1 MSNVKLKMKNTT
13 GLGLMSGTS
22 LDGLDMALCSF
33 RQVKNR
39 WVYEII
45 STKTVSY
52 PDSLSKQLAE
62 AHKYSGLKLTKLDR
76 KYGRWLG
83 NKVVQFNKRHG
94 ILPSFIASHGHT
106 VFHQPANRIT
116 LQIGNG
122 AEILSTT
129 GITTITDFRSVD
141 MALGGQGAPLVPVG
155 DYLLFSDYDFC
166 LNLGGIANISCGND
180 NNRLAWDICPANMA
194 LNFIAG
200 KMNMKMDIDG
210 IEGKKGLVNKQL
222 LGELNGLEF
231 YKILPPKSL
240 GREWFERNFLKIL
253 TDHQASWHDK
263 LRTVYEHIS
272 LMVASACLSYPE
284 GRLLIT
290 GGGAHNIFLI
300 ERINHNSKH
309 DIIIPGKNI
318 IDFKEALIFAF
329 LGLLRLEN
337 KVNCLSSVTGSS
349 KDSIGGSVYQPT

>member
-1 MSNVKLKMKNTT
+1 MKKVT

-33 RQVKNR
+33 RQEKNR

-52 PDSLSKQLAE
+52 PDSLSRQLAE
-62 AHKYSGLKLTKLDR
+62 AHNYTGLKLTKLDR
-76 KYGRWLG
+76 EYGRWLG
-83 NKVVQFNKRHG
+83 KKVEQFNKEND

-106 VFHQPANRIT
+106 VFHQPENRIT
-116 LQIGNG
+116 LQIGSG

-129 GITTITDFRSVD
+129 DITTITDFRSVD
-141 MALGGQGAPLVPVG
+141 IALGGQGAPLVPAG
-155 DYLLFSDYDFC
+155 DHLLFSDYDFC
-166 LNLGGIANISCGND
+166 LNLGGIANISCLK
-180 NNRLAWDICPANMA
+180 NNKRFAWDICPANMA

-200 KMNMKMDIDG
+200 KMNKKMDRDG
-210 IEGKKGLVNKQL
+210 IEGKRGSIKKQL
-222 LGELNGLEF
+222 LEELNGLEF
-231 YKILPPKSL
+231 YKTIPPKSL

-253 TDHQASWHDK
+253 QDHPASWHDK

-272 LMVASACLSYPE
+272 LMIVSACFSHRK
-284 GRLLIT
+284 GRLLVT
-290 GGGAHNIFLI
+290 GGGAHNIFLV
-300 ERINHNSKH
+300 ERIKHQSKH
-309 DIIIPGKNI
+309 DIIIPGKDI

-349 KDSIGGSVYQPT
+349 KDNIGGSVYQPA

>member
-1 MSNVKLKMKNTT
+1 MKKIT

-22 LDGLDMALCSF
+22 LDGLDIALCSF
-33 RQVKNR
+33 RQEENR

-45 STKTVSY
+45 STKTVCY
-52 PDSLSKQLAE
+52 PDSLSRQLAE
-62 AHKYSGLKLTKLDR
+62 AHEYSGLKLTKLDR
-76 KYGRWLG
+76 EYGRWLG
-83 NKVVQFNKRHG
+83 NEAKQFIKDYN

-106 VFHQPANRIT
+106 VFHQPENRVT
-116 LQIGNG
+116 LQIGSG
-122 AEILSTT
+122 AEILSAT

-141 MALGGQGAPLVPVG
+141 LALGGQGAPLVPAG

-166 LNLGGIANISCGND
+166 LNLGGIANISCGKD
-180 NNRLAWDICPANMA
+180 DKRLAWDICPANMA

-200 KMNMKMDIDG
+200 KVNMKMDRDG
-210 IEGKKGLVNKQL
+210 IEGKKGSVNKQL
-222 LGELNGLEF
+222 LEALNGLEF
-231 YKILPPKSL
+231 YSTIPPKSL
-240 GREWFERNFLKIL
+240 GREWFEEKFLKIL
-253 TDHQASWHDK
+253 LNHPASWHDK

-272 LMVASACLSYPE
+272 LIIASACSSNPK

-300 ERINHNSKH
+300 ERIKHHSKH
-309 DIIIPGKNI
+309 DIIIPGKDI

-349 KDSIGGSVYQPT
+349 RDSIGGSVYQSN

>member
-1 MSNVKLKMKNTT
+1 MKNTT

-33 RQVKNR
+33 RQVKYR

-52 PDSLSKQLAE
+52 PDLLNKQLAE
-62 AHKYSGLKLTKLDR
+62 AHKYSGLMLTKLDR
-76 KYGRWLG
+76 EYGRWLG
-83 NKVVQFNKRHG
+83 NKVVQFIKEHD

-106 VFHQPANRIT
+106 VFHQPENRIT
-116 LQIGNG
+116 LQIGSG
-122 AEILSTT
+122 AEILSAT

-141 MALGGQGAPLVPVG
+141 MALGGQGAPLVPAG
-155 DYLLFSDYDFC
+155 DYLLFSDYEFC
-166 LNLGGIANISCGND
+166 LNLGGIANISCGSD

-200 KMNMKMDIDG
+200 KMNMKLDRDG
-210 IEGKKGLVNKQL
+210 IEGKKGSVNKQL

-231 YKILPPKSL
+231 YKITPPKSL
-240 GREWFERNFLKIL
+240 GREWFENKFLKIL
-253 TDHQASWHDK
+253 LNHPTSWHDK

-272 LMVASACLSYPE
+272 LIIASDCSSHPK

-300 ERINHNSKH
+300 ERIKHHSKH
-309 DIIIPGKNI
+309 DIIIPGKDI

-337 KVNCLSSVTGSS
+337 KINCFASVTGGS
-349 KDSIGGSVYQPT
+349 KDSIGGSVYQS

>member
-1 MSNVKLKMKNTT
+1 MKSTT

-45 STKTVSY
+45 STKTVCY
-52 PDSLSKQLAE
+52 PNSLSRQLAE
-62 AHKYSGLKLTKLDR
+62 AHKYSGLMLTKLDR
-76 KYGRWLG
+76 AYGRWLG
-83 NKVVQFNKRHG
+83 NKVIQFNKEQD
-94 ILPSFIASHGHT
+94 ILPSYIASHGHT
-106 VFHQPANRIT
+106 VFHQPENRIT
-116 LQIGNG
+116 LQIGSG
-122 AEILSTT
+122 AEILSIT

-166 LNLGGIANISCGND
+166 LNLGGIANISCGNN

-200 KMNMKMDIDG
+200 KMNKKMDIDG

-231 YKILPPKSL
+231 YKTTPPKSL
-240 GREWFERNFLKIL
+240 GREWFERNFLKTL
-253 TDHQASWHDK
+253 LNHPASLHDK

-272 LMVASACLSYPE
+272 LMIASACSHHPK

-290 GGGAHNIFLI
+290 GGGAHNIFLVEKI
-300 ERINHNSKH
+300 QLHSKH
-309 DIIIPGKNI
+309 DIIIPGKDI

-337 KVNCLSSVTGSS
+337 KTNCLASVTGSS
-349 KDSIGGSVYQPT
+349 KDNIGGSVYQSN

>member
-1 MSNVKLKMKNTT
+1 MKKTT

-22 LDGLDMALCSF
+22 LDGLDMVLCSF
-33 RQVKNR
+33 LQEKSR
-39 WVYEII
+39 WMYEII

-52 PDSLSKQLAE
+52 PDLFSRQLAE
-62 AHKYSGLKLTKLDR
+62 AHKYSGLMLAKLDR
-76 KYGRWLG
+76 EYGRWLG
-83 NKVVQFNKRHG
+83 KKATQFIKEHD

-106 VFHQPANRIT
+106 VFHQPENRIT
-116 LQIGNG
+116 LQIGSG
-122 AEILSTT
+122 AEILSAT

-155 DYLLFSDYDFC
+155 DYLLFSDYEFC
-166 LNLGGIANISCGND
+166 LNLGGIANISCVND
-180 NNRLAWDICPANMA
+180 NKRLAWDICPANMA
-194 LNFIAG
+194 LNLIAG
-200 KMNMKMDIDG
+200 KMNMKMDRDG
-210 IEGKKGLVNKQL
+210 IEGKKGSVNKQL
-222 LGELNGLEF
+222 LKELNGLEF
-231 YKILPPKSL
+231 YETIPPKSL
-240 GREWFERNFLKIL
+240 GREWFEGRFLKIL
-253 TDHQASWHDK
+253 LNHPTSWYDK

-272 LMVASACLSYPE
+272 LMVASACSSNPK
-284 GRLLIT
+284 GRLLVT

-300 ERINHNSKH
+300 ERIKHHSKH

-349 KDSIGGSVYQPT
+349 RDNIGGSVYQPA

>member
-1 MSNVKLKMKNTT
+1 MKKIT

-22 LDGLDMALCSF
+22 IDGLDMALCSF
-33 RQVKNR
+33 RQVKNN

-45 STKTVSY
+45 STETVSY
-52 PDSLSKQLAE
+52 PDPLSKQLAE
-62 AHKYSGLKLTKLDR
+62 AYKYSGLMLIKLDR
-76 KYGRWLG
+76 EYGRWMG
-83 NKVVQFNKRHG
+83 NEVVQFIKEHSIR
-94 ILPSFIASHGHT
+94 PSFIASHGHT
-106 VFHQPANRIT
+106 IFHQPKNRIT
-116 LQIGNG
+116 LQIGSG
-122 AEILSTT
+122 AEILSAT

-166 LNLGGIANISCGND
+166 LNLGGIANISCTNY
-180 NNRLAWDICPANMA
+180 NIRLAWDICPANMA

-200 KMNMKMDIDG
+200 KMNMKMDRNG

-222 LGELNGLEF
+222 LEKLNGLEF
-231 YKILPPKSL
+231 YKIIPPKSL

-253 TDHQASWHDK
+253 SDHQASWHDK

-272 LMVASACLSYPE
+272 LMIASACSSHPT

-290 GGGAHNIFLI
+290 GGGAHNIFLV
-300 ERINHNSKH
+300 ERIKHHSKH
-309 DIIIPGKNI
+309 DIIIPGKDI

-349 KDSIGGSVYQPT
+349 KDNMGGCIYQSN

>member
-1 MSNVKLKMKNTT
+1 MKIIT

-22 LDGLDMALCSF
+22 IDGLDIALCSF
-33 RQVKNR
+33 RQVKNN

-45 STKTVSY
+45 STETVSY
-52 PDSLSKQLAE
+52 PDPLSKQLAE
-62 AHKYSGLKLTKLDR
+62 AYIYSGLMLIKLDR
-76 KYGRWLG
+76 EYGRWMG
-83 NKVVQFNKRHG
+83 NEVVQFIKEHSIR
-94 ILPSFIASHGHT
+94 PSFIASHGHT
-106 VFHQPANRIT
+106 IFHQPKNRIT
-116 LQIGNG
+116 LQIGSG
-122 AEILSTT
+122 AEILSAT

-141 MALGGQGAPLVPVG
+141 IALGGQGAPLVPVG

-166 LNLGGIANISCGND
+166 LNLGGIANISCGK
-180 NNRLAWDICPANMA
+180 NNKRLAWDICPANMA

-200 KMNMKMDIDG
+200 KMNMKMDRKG
-210 IEGKKGLVNKQL
+210 IEGKKGLVNKKL
-222 LGELNGLEF
+222 LEKLNGLEF
-231 YKILPPKSL
+231 YKIIPPKSL

-253 TDHQASWHDK
+253 SDHQVSWHDK

-272 LMVASACLSYPE
+272 LMIASACSSHPK

-290 GGGAHNIFLI
+290 GGGAHNTFLV
-300 ERINHNSKH
+300 ERIKHHSKH
-309 DIIIPGKNI
+309 NIIIPGKNI

-349 KDSIGGSVYQPT
+349 KDSIGGSVYQPA

>member
-1 MSNVKLKMKNTT
+1 MKKVT

-45 STKTVSY
+45 STETVSY
-52 PDSLSKQLAE
+52 PDSLSKQLSE

-76 KYGRWLG
+76 EYGRWLG
-83 NKVVQFNKRHG
+83 NKAGQFIKESD
-94 ILPSFIASHGHT
+94 IVPSFIASHGHT
-106 VFHQPANRIT
+106 VFHQPENRIT
-116 LQIGNG
+116 LQIGSG

-141 MALGGQGAPLVPVG
+141 IALGGEGAPLVPVG
-155 DYLLFSDYDFC
+155 DYLLFNDYDFC
-166 LNLGGIANISCGND
+166 LNLGGIANISCGN
-180 NNRLAWDICPANMA
+180 NNRLAWDICPVNMA

-200 KMNMKMDIDG
+200 KMNMKMDRDG

-222 LGELNGLEF
+222 LEELNGLE
-231 YKILPPKSL
+231 YYETIPPKSL
-240 GREWFERNFLKIL
+240 GREWFKEKFLTIL
-253 TDHQASWHDK
+253 LNHPASWHDK

-272 LMVASACLSYPE
+272 LIIAASCSSHPK
-284 GRLLIT
+284 GRLLVT
-290 GGGAHNIFLI
+290 GGGAHNIFLV
-300 ERINHNSKH
+300 ERIKHHSKH
-309 DIIIPGKNI
+309 DIIIPRKEI

-349 KDSIGGSVYQPT
+349 RDNIGGSVYQP